1 MSFRKNILADLTF
14 LTTFMAFFLYTS
26 GNAYIGGFMRNFGYT
41 EGALGLTLQDY
52 FMIGG
57 LNNISGIFL
66 IFLALLL
73 LSLVNTLYDRA
84 LHISMIKGIKFLIFF
99 PFSFIYQWVIEY
111 GKFPEKLAIDISYTK
126 QNIKNSLNN
135 RNKGNHPIKFLVNN
149 ISNKTNSSIQTRLNW
164 KDEIDTENI
173 KEGTNEIL
181 QYYYYLILLYILVTI
196 ILLSFVNMEKKGI
209 REAQDSL
216 NFEDEELIFKD
227 ELIENYLS
235 KNYKDIPSPLKGK
248 VLKCGPTNCLI
259 AINIED
265 LAYKGKKPIIQKK
278 YIFKPI
284 KNDGYPT
291 FYDNF

>member
-126 QNIKNSLNN
+126 QNIKNSLN
-135 RNKGNHPIKFLVNN
+135 
-149 ISNKTNSSIQTRLNW
+149 
-164 KDEIDTENI
+164 
-173 KEGTNEIL
+173 
-181 QYYYYLILLYILVTI
+181 
-196 ILLSFVNMEKKGI
+196 
-209 REAQDSL
+209 
-216 NFEDEELIFKD
+216 
-227 ELIENYLS
+227 
-235 KNYKDIPSPLKGK
+235 
-248 VLKCGPTNCLI
+248 
-259 AINIED
+259 
-265 LAYKGKKPIIQKK
+265 
-278 YIFKPI
+278 
-284 KNDGYPT
+284 
-291 FYDNF
+291 